1 MVDEKRVNGN
11 VVQKHSGYTGK
22 YLHPEN
28 GIELCGMLQ
37 YIAGLLNKGIS
48 LEYTVQ

>member
-1 MVDEKRVNGN
+1 MEMLCRSIQDILESICIQRMVLNYV
-11 VVQKHSGYTGK
+11 
-22 YLHPEN
+22 
-28 GIELCGMLQ
+28 GMLQ